1 MDIRQLHR
9 EAVELAKQANKE
21 LQDGNNIGYLDLA
34 AKALAKEKKAALEL
48 IGDFDAEPTRSVLFR
63 SAATIAFNIGSY
75 DESLKLTHLALA
87 GNPYEE
93 IKVELEEL
101 LENAQ
106 MAVENNSTKVIGLEN
121 AYIESLREKAINIKL
136 EPVEN
141 RYSKAIVLDYI
152 TDFLKNIQNC
162 FSNFSEVSF
171 KKAFSFSDFTDYDKT
186 LNLFKKDTK
195 ALCVGLKFKSFGVSV
210 AVDTSLMNYRDITSP
225 KFKDFKGSIFTQFK
239 EDVLMAEFNDSG
251 YQKKIKKKFTDQ
263 ERNLIF
269 GPLVDSL
276 KEKSK
281 YRISIVD
288 KEFKE
293 TVKSVPVINSKS
305 MLVMKPPIEKGTQFD
320 DSEILLKRTLELTNP
335 SGQKG
340 EKILSE
346 ALEYAEFKVT
356 LKDLTIDGRTAYF
369 INPYEQK
376 VIFNRG
382 TFLIDD
388 EIYKIY
394 VEGPNFQEMENI
406 FAKELISKFESLLNK
421 ESEAQSKKEQLNVD
435 DKNILDSF
443 KNTIMKGW

>member
-1 MDIRQLHR
+1 MDIRQIHR
-9 EAVELAKQANKE
+9 EAVELAKGANQALQEGDTVQYLE
-21 LQDGNNIGYLDLA
+21 LAG
-34 AKALAKEKKAALEL
+34 KAFEKEKTASLAL

-63 SAATIAFNIGSY
+63 SAATIAYNIGNF
-75 DESLKLTHLALA
+75 EEALKMAHLALA
-87 GNPYEE
+87 GNPFEE
-93 IKVELEEL
+93 IKIELEEI
-101 LENAQ
+101 LENARV
-106 MAVENNSTKVIGLEN
+106 AVESNAPKIIGVEN

-162 FSNFSEVSF
+162 FSNFSEVNF
-171 KKAFSFSDFTDYDKT
+171 KKAFTFSDFSDYNKT

-210 AVDTSLMNYRDITSP
+210 AADTSLMNYGDITSP
-225 KFKDFKGSIFTQFK
+225 KFKEFKGSIFTQFK
-239 EDVLMAEFNDSG
+239 EDVLMAEFNQPNFQKRI
-251 YQKKIKKKFTDQ
+251 QKKYTDE
-263 ERNLIF
+263 ERNQIF
-269 GPLVDSL
+269 GPIVDSL

-288 KEFKE
+288 RDFKE
-293 TVKSVPVINSKS
+293 TVKSMPIINSKAI
-305 MLVMKPPIEKGTQFD
+305 LIMKPPIERGNMFD

-388 EIYKIY
+388 EVFKIY

-406 FAKELISKFESLLNK
+406 FAKELISKFEKLLNQ
-421 ESEAQSKKEQLNVD
+421 ETVAQEKKDQLSAD
-435 DKNILDSF
+435 DKKILDTF
-443 KNTIMKGW
+443 KTTIMKGW